1 MIGEGGKERR
11 QRVSFDSI
19 LDALSTAKGG
29 TYLTLC
35 YISEAKIGKTLTGK
49 NINIDKFGNDIE
61 QYQRKGTRGYDVLK
75 NFHQGGAS
83 RKNTLPVGIIKRS
96 VITFHWQT
104 EDNYG
109 KAYGKYKQGVNNL
122 LKPYGVELGSRDE
135 KHDEKQNFGGGN
147 VSVGATDNTK
157 GKLYTHQNGAVTDRY
172 ETSYFMVKDG
182 KLYGG
187 LNKNAIASLVS
198 KSDPEGVKALRELGV
213 QENEIKKYIQ
223 DLKNL
228 NFSILKLMYERI
240 LWVSCKIDGVKKFAI
255 NDRFTDHIGS
265 GSNTIP
271 INPNVFLK
279 LANNKYDAKY
289 NPLKDDT
296 ENYPIT
302 HVDRQKYY
310 DMYGESVNRNN
321 KKLVRLTESDLHAI
335 VKNAVRKLVNE
346 AVNPL
351 DKIQALIQQANEA
364 YHNAAEKQGGD
375 KWPLMDKEGDAYGL
389 SGDIKLDGR
398 GYVIIP
404 YNGWQYGGHS
414 EPVKIRVIQRVG
426 GKLRV
431 IQGDTW
437 DEGWKDVRKMLLGII
452 QDAGRGNGYF
462 EKYDP
467 NWESSDTPEDYKN
480 NQSALKAM
488 NKQIGRK
495 ASTGMDYLS
504 KSF

>member
-1 MIGEGGKERR
+1 MVKRILIIMIKEGGKERR
-11 QRVSFDSI
+11 QRVTFDSI
-19 LDALSTAKGG
+19 IDALSTAKGG

-35 YISEAKIGKTLTGK
+35 YISSANIGKTLTGK
-49 NINIDKFGNDIE
+49 NIDIDKFGNDIE
-61 QYQRKGTRGYDVLK
+61 QYQRKSTRGYDVLK
-75 NFHQGGAS
+75 KFHQGGAD
-83 RKNTLPVGIIKRS
+83 RKNKLPVGIIKRS

-157 GKLYTHQNGAVTDRY
+157 GKLYTHQNGAITDKY
-172 ETSYFMVKDG
+172 ETSYLMVKDG

-187 LNKNAIASLVS
+187 LNKNAISSLVS

-213 QENEIKKYIQ
+213 QESEIKKYIQ

-228 NFSILKLMYERI
+228 NFSVLKLMYERI

-271 INPNVFLK
+271 INPNVFIK
-279 LANNKYDAKY
+279 LANNRYDAKY

-310 DMYGESVNRNN
+310 DMYGESVNRSN

-335 VKNAVRKLVNE
+335 VKNTVRKIMTESFRNNQNYSHF
-346 AVNPL
+346 AVNKSTN
-351 DKIQALIQQANEA
+351 KI
-364 YHNAAEKQGGD
+364 
-375 KWPLMDKEGDAYGL
+375 
-389 SGDIKLDGR
+389 
-398 GYVIIP
+398 V
-404 YNGWQYGGHS
+404 NGWDY
-414 EPVKIRVIQRVG
+414 
-426 GKLRV
+426 
-431 IQGDTW
+431 
-437 DEGWKDVRKMLLGII
+437 EG
-452 QDAGRGNGYF
+452 
-462 EKYDP
+462 YDP
-467 NWESSDTPEDYKN
+467 EELRQFKKDYFIVDLIDYDLDPKQYKIVTKKHLLRQGIDPDDNSNWANS
-480 NQSALKAM
+480 
-488 NKQIGRK
+488 
-495 ASTGMDYLS
+495 
-504 KSF
+504 